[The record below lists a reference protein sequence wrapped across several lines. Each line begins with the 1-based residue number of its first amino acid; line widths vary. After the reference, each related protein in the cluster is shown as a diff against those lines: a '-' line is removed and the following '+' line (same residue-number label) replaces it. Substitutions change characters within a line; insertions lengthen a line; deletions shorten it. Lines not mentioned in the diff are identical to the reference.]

1 MKNCASEYE
10 KINEENKEENDADKS
25 RQQCFKSLKKY
36 AATKKKKKKGGGQ
49 FLRMTTI
56 ANYYHELVINF
67 TTR

>member
-36 AATKKKKKKGGGQ
+36 AATKKKKGGVSFYGWP
-49 FLRMTTI
+49 LLLIITMS
-56 ANYYHELVINF
+56 
-67 TTR
+67 

>member
-36 AATKKKKKKGGGQ
+36 AATKKKKKRGGVSFYGWP
-49 FLRMTTI
+49 LLLIITMS
-56 ANYYHELVINF
+56 
-67 TTR
+67 

>member
-36 AATKKKKKKGGGQ
+36 AATKTKKKGGGQ